1 MAQFLFSGP
10 KDVHSLLN
18 VDCQSKIDHPWL
30 LIQVEEFE
38 VQNGQT
44 RSPVTASNPGGKR
57 GSFPCHSTIP
67 FFPPLRKAAAHPP
80 QSPKKVTLSPG
91 HQSPLLTAHSSVF
104 IPSFNTQVLSASTCR
119 TQ

>member
-44 RSPVTASNPGGKR
+44 RSPVTASNP
-57 GSFPCHSTIP
+57 
-67 FFPPLRKAAAHPP
+67 
-80 QSPKKVTLSPG
+80 
-91 HQSPLLTAHSSVF
+91 
-104 IPSFNTQVLSASTCR
+104 
-119 TQ
+119 